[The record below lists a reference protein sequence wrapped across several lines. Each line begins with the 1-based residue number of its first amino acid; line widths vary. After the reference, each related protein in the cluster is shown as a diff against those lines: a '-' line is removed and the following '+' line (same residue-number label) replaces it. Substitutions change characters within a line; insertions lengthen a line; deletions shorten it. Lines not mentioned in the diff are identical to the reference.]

1 MGSGD
6 PSHRAGVIAYG
17 NGIVHHIDLVD
28 IAAAV
33 FGPDF
38 GKPFVVRF
46 ITSHFKRSQAH
57 RTLDGDRDRW
67 RRTAMSVVSELHSS
81 RSIRNIGTSRSFL
94 RNKWTA
100 SPHLGHR
107 PAAYRTDS
115 LDRGEDTDQIPE
127 INPLVHRE
135 MRRNLKP
142 IQLIFHVGKLHIQP
156 ARFDF
161 PEWFA
166 VLLFT
171 QMISDNTLSVFR
183 LSTVNDQAYFLKG
196 AFTVTDKMFS

>member
-6 PSHRAGVIAYG
+6 PSHRAGIIAYG

-33 FGPDF
+33 LGPDF
-38 GKPFVVRF
+38 GKPFVFRF
-46 ITSHFKRSQAH
+46 ITSHFKRPQAH

-100 SPHLGHR
+100 SPHLGH
-107 PAAYRTDS
+107 
-115 LDRGEDTDQIPE
+115 
-127 INPLVHRE
+127 
-135 MRRNLKP
+135 
-142 IQLIFHVGKLHIQP
+142 QP

-183 LSTVNDQAYFLKG
+183 LSTANDRAYLLKG
-196 AFTVTDKMFS
+196 AFTVTDKMFSLLCFDNNIFTLGRPCSPGLP